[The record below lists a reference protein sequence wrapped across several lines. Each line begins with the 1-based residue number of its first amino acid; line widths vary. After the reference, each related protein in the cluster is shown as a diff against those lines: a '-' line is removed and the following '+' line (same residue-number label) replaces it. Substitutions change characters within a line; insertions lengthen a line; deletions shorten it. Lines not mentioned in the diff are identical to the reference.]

1 MQIIA
6 VCAGSAPRVHPA
18 LYLLLLLLTW
28 GGPVILTLPRAAG
41 RPVQA
46 GTRSWQ
52 LEADSRG
59 NLGRF
64 GKQVVKEGNQ

>member
-52 LEADSRG
+52 LRLIHGEILGDLG
-59 NLGRF
+59 NRW
-64 GKQVVKEGNQ
+64 